1 MTKLLLLALLLT
13 LLQTSEIKGAKSLA
27 VTVYNDRFAIVKDV
41 REITFDQGR
50 SDLYFTDVSSNIET
64 ETVTFKAVNDP
75 ESIKVYEQNYEAN
88 LVNTQA
94 ILKKFINK
102 EIEVFVKLGQNSD
115 RIKGTLL
122 GYSRGFILKTSKGI
136 EVY

>member
-1 MTKLLLLALLLT
+1 M
-13 LLQTSEIKGAKSLA
+13 
-27 VTVYNDRFAIVKDV
+27 F
-41 REITFDQGR
+41 
-50 SDLYFTDVSSNIET
+50 
-64 ETVTFKAVNDP
+64 
-75 ESIKVYEQNYEAN
+75 EQNYEAN